1 MKKRRVKIKFIII
14 SIILLILAILYF
26 AYTKIDNYDKNEDLL
41 ALSLNLLTYDSENID
56 DILENQLEDSPN
68 YYDLSDNVAN
78 ITEIEPHIDNIT
90 GKKYIT
96 YEDFGAKSDENFDCY
111 TCIKNAHNYANKY
124 NYEVKA
130 TLDTYHIYK
139 LNETTPIIINTNT
152 NWNNANFIIHDENIS
167 SLQTRTYPIFQISS
181 DKSDITITDKQ
192 FLSNITINKNTKN
205 IKELSGYGNCLCFV
219 YNSNKYQFIRSGSNG
234 DMGSPQIDIFKI
246 DSDGNVLNEI
256 QWDFDEVTEIV
267 LKPIPDEQIIIEN
280 GNFKTILPSSDY
292 EQSSEY
298 YNRNIVC
305 NRSNTILRNINHT
318 LDNIEKVG
326 GPYYGFIKIS
336 NVCDVQ
342 FENSQLVAHKYI
354 TKSNYDLILEYSSN
368 ITLENIT
375 CEDLEKNDRWGITGT
390 NFTKD
395 IIYKDCKLNRIDA
408 HCGVYNLNIENCII
422 GVKGFTLTGAGN
434 LNINNSTRI
443 GGSTFIELRSDFGST
458 WNGNINIK
466 NSKYISNEAI
476 TLIYF
481 KVWKNN
487 GVLHDYGYDKVLP
500 NLNIDNLQIE
510 ESEEN
515 ESVMY
520 VFYNN
525 EYYTGNDEGN
535 LISAGY
541 TLPEYITINNYSVN
555 TGKRIKAFYQDFS
568 GSEQVNVKIDIP
580 DRAKLQ
586 MTYEDG
592 SQYES
597 GKLTNNS
604 VRLQLQSVKNV
615 TNEIFINNEFINGND
630 ILIRG
635 SGIFNIIVKATDVA
649 GNTAQ
654 DEYVVNIDKYGPK
667 ITGVENGQVYFDS
680 VTPIISDEN
689 SLGQVALYL
698 NNNIVNTYKPNN
710 TITNYGV
717 YRLEATDSLGN
728 TTVINFEIAND
739 NIEEIIS
746 QYIITQSKYIKEID
760 NNTSVNNFFENAK
773 ISKSF
778 KIYNGDKQLSEN
790 DIIKNG
796 DRLVVNNK
804 EYVLIVKGDANCD
817 GNVNIMDL
825 MIIQRAIIKNTS
837 LEKNIFESADV
848 NNDNKVNI
856 MDVMNI
862 IRIIISE

>member
-1 MKKRRVKIKFIII
+1 MKKNIILIFFILIII
-14 SIILLILAILYF
+14 GILIIVFYNGRQ
-26 AYTKIDNYDKNEDLL
+26 KG
-41 ALSLNLLTYDSENID
+41 LSETTNDVNMESHVEVKS
-56 DILENQLEDSPN
+56 QKVS
-68 YYDLSDNVAN
+68 N
-78 ITEIEPHIDNIT
+78 ITVEPHLDEIT
-90 GKKYIT
+90 GIKYVT
-96 YEDFGAKSDENFDCY
+96 YEDFGAKSQEGYDDY
-111 TCIKNAHNYANKY
+111 YVIKATHEYANE
-124 NYEVKA
+124 NNCEVRAEEGK
-130 TLDTYHIYK
+130 TYHIYR
-139 LNETTPIIINTNT
+139 LEETAPIIIQTNT
-152 NWNNANFIIHDENIS
+152 NWNNANIVIHDEYINDND
-167 SLQTRTYPIFQISS
+167 TRNYAIFQITTGVN
-181 DKSDITITDKQ
+181 DITINDDAILDK
-192 FLSNITINKNTKN
+192 IDINQQTRK
-205 IKELSGYGNCLCFV
+205 IEELSGYGNCLCIV
-219 YNSNKYQFIRSGSNG
+219 YNANKKQYIRSGEDEDSG
-234 DMGSPQIDIFKI
+234 ADQEDLFEIDNEGK
-246 DSDGNVLNEI
+246 VLNDI
-256 QWDFDEVTEIV
+256 QWDFDSITSIK
-267 LKPIPDEQIIIEN
+267 LIKIPEKTITIEN
-280 GNFKTILPSSDY
+280 ANFTTILPETDY
-292 EQSSEY
+292 EQESAY
-298 YNRNIVC
+298 FNRSIEC
-305 NRSNTILRNINHT
+305 KRSNTIIQNIHHGVNNT
-318 LDNIEKVG
+318 ERVA
-326 GPYYGFIKIS
+326 GPYYGFIKIFY
-336 NVCDVQ
+336 VADV
-342 FENSQLVAHKYI
+342 ELKNSTLYAHKYNK
-354 TKSNYDLILEYSSN
+354 KSNYDLIIANAIN
-368 ITLENIT
+368 IVIDNVTSDNI
-375 CEDLEKNDRWGITGT
+375 EDDSRWGITGS
-390 NFTKD
+390 NYTKD
-395 IIYKDCKLNRIDA
+395 ITYRNCVLNRIDA
-408 HCGVYNLNIENCII
+408 HCGVYNLNIEDCII
-422 GVKGFTLTGAGN
+422 GIKGLSLIGAGK
-434 LNINNSTRI
+434 LDIKNSTRV
-443 GGSTFIELRSDFGST
+443 GGTTFIQLRSDYGSW
-458 WNGNINIK
+458 WNGTISITDCKFNTSKADSIFSYK
-466 NSKYISNEAI
+466 VMYNSDGS
-476 TLIYF
+476 
-481 KVWKNN
+481 
-487 GVLHDYGYDKVLP
+487 LHDYGYDKVLP

-525 EYYTGNDEGN
+525 EYYTGNEEGN
-535 LISAGY
+535 LINAGY

-555 TGKRIKAFYQDFS
+555 TGKRIKAFYQNFS

-604 VRLQLQSVKNV
+604 VRLQLQSAKNV

-654 DEYVVNIDKYGPK
+654 DEYVVNIDKDGPK

-710 TITNYGV
+710 TITNYGL

>member
-1 MKKRRVKIKFIII
+1 
-14 SIILLILAILYF
+14 
-26 AYTKIDNYDKNEDLL
+26 
-41 ALSLNLLTYDSENID
+41 
-56 DILENQLEDSPN
+56 
-68 YYDLSDNVAN
+68 
-78 ITEIEPHIDNIT
+78 
-90 GKKYIT
+90 
-96 YEDFGAKSDENFDCY
+96 
-111 TCIKNAHNYANKY
+111 
-124 NYEVKA
+124 
-130 TLDTYHIYK
+130 
-139 LNETTPIIINTNT
+139 
-152 NWNNANFIIHDENIS
+152 
-167 SLQTRTYPIFQISS
+167 
-181 DKSDITITDKQ
+181 
-192 FLSNITINKNTKN
+192 
-205 IKELSGYGNCLCFV
+205 
-219 YNSNKYQFIRSGSNG
+219 
-234 DMGSPQIDIFKI
+234 
-246 DSDGNVLNEI
+246 
-256 QWDFDEVTEIV
+256 
-267 LKPIPDEQIIIEN
+267 
-280 GNFKTILPSSDY
+280 
-292 EQSSEY
+292 
-298 YNRNIVC
+298 
-305 NRSNTILRNINHT
+305 
-318 LDNIEKVG
+318 
-326 GPYYGFIKIS
+326 
-336 NVCDVQ
+336 
-342 FENSQLVAHKYI
+342 
-354 TKSNYDLILEYSSN
+354 
-368 ITLENIT
+368 
-375 CEDLEKNDRWGITGT
+375 
-390 NFTKD
+390 
-395 IIYKDCKLNRIDA
+395 
-408 HCGVYNLNIENCII
+408 
-422 GVKGFTLTGAGN
+422 
-434 LNINNSTRI
+434 
-443 GGSTFIELRSDFGST
+443 
-458 WNGNINIK
+458 
-466 NSKYISNEAI
+466 
-476 TLIYF
+476 
-481 KVWKNN
+481 
-487 GVLHDYGYDKVLP
+487 
-500 NLNIDNLQIE
+500 
-510 ESEEN
+510 
-515 ESVMY
+515 MY

-525 EYYTGNDEGN
+525 EYYTGNEEGN
-535 LISAGY
+535 LINAGY

-555 TGKRIKAFYQDFS
+555 TGKRIKAFYQNFS